1 MTVSAYRTTCHRVAA
16 LKALDCAA
24 GESPSGAALVSVYAL
39 HDEPLPIADGVCL
52 DPGYPA
58 FLQVSPTHSHARVSW
73 LARRALTGIGI
84 AYPISRKPTDAK

>member
-1 MTVSAYRTTCHRVAA
+1 M
-16 LKALDCAA
+16 
-24 GESPSGAALVSVYAL
+24 SVYAL
-39 HDEPLPIADGVCL
+39 NDEPLPAADAVYL

-58 FLQVSPTHSHARVSW
+58 FLHVIRTHSDAWVRW